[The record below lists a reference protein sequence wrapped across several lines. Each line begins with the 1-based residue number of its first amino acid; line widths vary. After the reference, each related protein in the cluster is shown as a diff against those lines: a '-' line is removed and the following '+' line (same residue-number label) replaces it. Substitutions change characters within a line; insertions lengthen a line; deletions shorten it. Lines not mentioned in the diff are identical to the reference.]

1 MMPIQ
6 HLHSGRTLEA
16 MLDDKGIVTIR
27 EVGRPDVRYSVGD
40 AMMALCE
47 QYKADDVLR
56 STTDDVIRALLRKH
70 ASST

>member
-27 EVGRPDVRYSVGD
+27 EVGRPDVRY
-40 AMMALCE
+40 L
-47 QYKADDVLR
+47 
-56 STTDDVIRALLRKH
+56 
-70 ASST
+70 